1 MANKYILV
9 PEEIYKGLT
18 TPSLISTDPNLS
30 FSKNSLE
37 NVQQLKI
44 DPEKKNIVYNQELQ
58 RFRHLKKDHEEKP
71 VRVLLANEQLVDE
84 QRAELPEQTFTEAL
98 QNRVKR
104 SDSRARRSRAPS
116 PEELPDKKPKKHT
129 YFNLH
134 FGFKP
139 RLWN

>member
-1 MANKYILV
+1 MANKYILI

-18 TPSLISTDPNLS
+18 APSLISTDPNLS

-44 DPEKKNIVYNQELQ
+44 DPEKKNYFYNQELQ
-58 RFRHLKKDHEEKP
+58 RFRHLKKEHEEKP
-71 VRVLLANEQLVDE
+71 VRVLLANEQLIDE
-84 QRAELPEQTFTEAL
+84 KTTVSPEQTLYSETHRL
-98 QNRVKR
+98 KR
-104 SDSRARRSRAPS
+104 SDSRSRRSRAPS
-116 PEELPDKKPKKHT
+116 PEEKPDKKPKKET